1 MILVIRCV
9 TGRES
14 AHKVTCL
21 VFITFCTFQLLQ
33 KLCSLVICNPRVS
46 KWCCNSLTSL
56 CVLSFFSKSIKIWTF
71 SCWKMATALTKSP
84 TTRTWIW
91 SHPNQSTLP
100 ACAARQPPLPPVK
113 YSNSAFP
120 AFCPPRSFPHNMSSP
135 ALPSLSAVTLLRHDS
150 GDSETLLEYRKCYD
164 DIDNNK

>member
-21 VFITFCTFQLLQ
+21 VLITFCTFQLLQ
-33 KLCSLVICNPRVS
+33 KLCSPVICNPRVS

-71 SCWKMATALTKSP
+71 SCWKMATALTKSR

-120 AFCPPRSFPHNMSSP
+120 AFCPPPP
-135 ALPSLSAVTLLRHDS
+135 ALFHTTCPCPPVFICCDFTSPWQWRQWDLVRIS
-150 GDSETLLEYRKCYD
+150 
-164 DIDNNK
+164 

>member
-1 MILVIRCV
+1 MILVIRFV

-14 AHKVTCL
+14 AHKVTSL

-33 KLCSLVICNPRVS
+33 KLCSPVICNPRVS

-120 AFCPPRSFPHNMSSP
+120 AFCPPPLFSTQHELPCPPVFICCDFTSP
-135 ALPSLSAVTLLRHDS
+135 WQWRQWDLVRIS
-150 GDSETLLEYRKCYD
+150 
-164 DIDNNK
+164 

>member
-1 MILVIRCV
+1 MWQEGNQHIKLHVW
-9 TGRES
+9 S
-14 AHKVTCL
+14 SLLFAHSS
-21 VFITFCTFQLLQ
+21 FCK
-33 KLCSLVICNPRVS
+33 KLCSPAICNPRVS

-120 AFCPPRSFPHNMSSP
+120 AFCPPP
-135 ALPSLSAVTLLRHDS
+135 ALFHTTWAPLPSRLYLLWLYFAMTVATVRP
-150 GDSETLLEYRKCYD
+150 C
-164 DIDNNK
+164 

>member
-1 MILVIRCV
+1 MWQEGNQHIKLHVWSSLLFAHSSFCKSSAARWSATQGLV
-9 TGRES
+9 
-14 AHKVTCL
+14 
-21 VFITFCTFQLLQ
+21 
-33 KLCSLVICNPRVS
+33 N
-46 KWCCNSLTSL
+46 NSLTSL

-91 SHPNQSTLP
+91 SHPNQLTLP

-135 ALPSLSAVTLLRHDS
+135 ALPSLSAVILLRHDS